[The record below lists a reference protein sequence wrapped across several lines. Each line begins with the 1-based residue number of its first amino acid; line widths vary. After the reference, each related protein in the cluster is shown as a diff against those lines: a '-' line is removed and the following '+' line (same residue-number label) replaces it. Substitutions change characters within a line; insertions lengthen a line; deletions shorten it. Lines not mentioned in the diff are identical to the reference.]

1 MKRVPTWQILLEQ
14 EVAASEKR
22 MGERMEK
29 VEARMRKLGG
39 MLIALGVGQVIWA
52 VMR

>member
-22 MGERMEK
+22 MGERIW
-29 VEARMRKLGG
+29 KLENRLGW
-39 MLIALGVGQVIWA
+39 LAIALITFGVVQVIWA
-52 VMR
+52 VRR